1 MGPSAPSTGGSA
13 DGAHRQANPVVAGC
27 ATEFGFTRVRQYH
40 CPSPQHPAWMRRP
53 EIHTPDGGYGI
64 RASLAPVAPQMTGVR
79 FCGRDQLL
87 ISADQVFSINL
98 TTESGIGML
107 SSASAILSP
116 LAKAQLKD
124 WMA

>member
-1 MGPSAPSTGGSA
+1 MSATPIPCLLQSYGEVATRLEKLTAKPTPLPSQPRRCRMR
-13 DGAHRQANPVVAGC
+13 HRTRLA
-27 ATEFGFTRVRQYH
+27 RVRQYH

-98 TTESGIGML
+98 TTESGTGM
-107 SSASAILSP
+107 
-116 LAKAQLKD
+116 
-124 WMA
+124 